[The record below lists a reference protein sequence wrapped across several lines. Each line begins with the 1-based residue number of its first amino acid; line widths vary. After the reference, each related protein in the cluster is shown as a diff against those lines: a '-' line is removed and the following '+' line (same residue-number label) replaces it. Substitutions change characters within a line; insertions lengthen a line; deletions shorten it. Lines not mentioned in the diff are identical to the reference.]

1 MTRLQRLGRG
11 LMLLAAVCM
20 APAAAFEVT
29 DIQLEGLERISA
41 GTVFNYLPI
50 KIGDEVDSADVS
62 KAIRTLFKTGFFSD
76 VQLLAEANVLIVVLE
91 ERPAISEI
99 DIEGNELLETEPLL
113 EGLAGIGLAKGRVF
127 KRALLEQVEQ
137 ELRRQYFGQGQ
148 YSVRIESTVTPLG
161 RNRVAIKIIVT
172 EGATAKIRQ
181 INIVGNEAFDDDALR
196 DQFKLSTPTLFS
208 FISNNDQYSKQK
220 LAGDLETIRSHY
232 LNLGYINFRIS
243 STQVSVS
250 PDKLDIYITINVS
263 EGEQFTISEVKL
275 TGDLIVPANEL
286 VDLIQSRP
294 QDIFSRQQ
302 VTATSRLLSE
312 RLGEEGYAF
321 ANVNTIPKIDNE
333 KNTVALTFFVDP
345 GHQVYV
351 RRINFSGNSKTR
363 DEVLRR
369 EMRQIESARISTTK
383 VSRSKERLQRLGYFQ
398 DVNVETPPVPG
409 LPDQVDVNYSV
420 VEQASGN
427 IVAGIGF
434 SQSQGVILNASVSQS
449 NFMGSGKQVSFAI
462 NNSDLNQT
470 YSFAF
475 TNPFFT
481 VDGVS
486 RGFNISYRETDA
498 DEVDIARYS
507 TDVFSTG
514 VTYGIPVNEFDRVR
528 FGLRY
533 ENTVLTSGIFASD
546 EVNQFV
552 LDNGDKFDTI
562 SANVS
567 WSHDSR
573 NKAIFPTRGDYQQL
587 SLDLALPG
595 GGLEFYK
602 AQYKLESVRPLPWG
616 MTVSVKGEIGYG
628 DGYGDTNGLPL
639 FENFFA
645 GGARS
650 VRGYEDF
657 SLSPLDTNGDPLGGN
672 LKTTGSLE
680 VYIPVPLDKFK
691 NSVRIGAFFDVGN
704 AFGTNDKFALSELRS
719 SVGVSGIWIS
729 PMGPMKL
736 SIATPINDQATDEIQ
751 SFQFALGAF

>member
-286 VDLIQSRP
+286 VDLVQPRP

-486 RGFNISYRETDA
+486 RGFNISYRKTDT
-498 DEVDIARYS
+498 DEVDIAL
-507 TDVFSTG
+507 
-514 VTYGIPVNEFDRVR
+514 DRH
-528 FGLRY
+528 GH
-533 ENTVLTSGIFASD
+533 T
-546 EVNQFV
+546 
-552 LDNGDKFDTI
+552 
-562 SANVS
+562 
-567 WSHDSR
+567 
-573 NKAIFPTRGDYQQL
+573 
-587 SLDLALPG
+587 PG
-595 GGLEFYK
+595 QRAYGLEFVLGLVK
-602 AQYKLESVRPLPWG
+602 FEPTAG
-616 MTVSVKGEIGYG
+616 M
-628 DGYGDTNGLPL
+628 
-639 FENFFA
+639 
-645 GGARS
+645 
-650 VRGYEDF
+650 
-657 SLSPLDTNGDPLGGN
+657 
-672 LKTTGSLE
+672 KTR
-680 VYIPVPLDKFK
+680 F
-691 NSVRIGAFFDVGN
+691 
-704 AFGTNDKFALSELRS
+704 
-719 SVGVSGIWIS
+719 
-729 PMGPMKL
+729 
-736 SIATPINDQATDEIQ
+736 
-751 SFQFALGAF
+751 